1 MHWLEF
7 VGLADRANS
16 YPTELNLHQRKFL
29 ELARALANAPRL
41 VLLDEV
47 LAGLTPTEI
56 EHAIRTVRIIR
67 DRGSAILFIEHNMRA
82 VLELSDRLMVLN
94 HGKVI
99 ANGPPRE
106 VVRQADVISAYL
118 GAGAASS

>member
-1 MHWLEF
+1 MLVSGELRYGSRVETVAGESSNGGWLD
-7 VGLADRANS
+7 GLGHLRVD
-16 YPTELNLHQRKFL
+16 
-29 ELARALANAPRL
+29 L
-41 VLLDEV
+41 V
-47 LAGLTPTEI
+47 
-56 EHAIRTVRIIR
+56 
-67 DRGSAILFIEHNMRA
+67 
-82 VLELSDRLMVLN
+82 ELSDRLMVLN

>member
-7 VGLADRANS
+7 VDLADRAHDH
-16 YPTELNLHQRKFL
+16 PTELNLHQRKFL

-56 EHAIRTVRIIR
+56 DQAILTVRTIR
-67 DRGSAILFIEHNMRA
+67 DRGSSILFIEHNMRA

-99 ANGPPRE
+99 ADGKPTD
-106 VVRQADVISAYL
+106 VVRQPDVISAYL
-118 GAGAASS
+118 GSPGKTA